1 MGETSQGGVGGREL
15 LEKLKFSAQAFMR
28 HLGEPSQE
36 SLVGLGGAVRLD
48 KLAPPSPGFSP

>member
-1 MGETSQGGVGGREL
+1 MGKTSQGAVGGREL

-36 SLVGLGGAVRLD
+36 SLLGLEGAVRLN
-48 KLAPPSPGFSP
+48 KLAPPSPGSSP